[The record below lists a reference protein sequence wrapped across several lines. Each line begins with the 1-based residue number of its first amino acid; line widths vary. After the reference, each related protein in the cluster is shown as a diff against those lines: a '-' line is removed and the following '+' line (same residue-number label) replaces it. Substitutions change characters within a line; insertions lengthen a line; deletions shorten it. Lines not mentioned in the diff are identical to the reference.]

1 MLSSFCRMPRKAPR
15 CSFSLDEP
23 LMSSQPRRGRGEEA
37 VAGDAGGDT
46 AKLALSTEGRSF
58 GALELQG

>member
-37 VAGDAGGDT
+37 VGGAGGDT
-46 AKLALSTEGRSF
+46 AKLAHSTGGRSF
-58 GALELQG
+58 GAFELQG

>member
-23 LMSSQPRRGRGEEA
+23 LMSSQPRRGRGEA